1 MITIGGK
8 NIADISISNKNV
20 IKVQDAVTLDIMWEK
35 QSSIGNY
42 FYFQDVSGE
51 SNTIILKK
59 KGSSAPTVT
68 LEYSRDGRNWNTW
81 GSSSESGLSL
91 SLPANSKVYLRG
103 TNSTFGNFDSSNYFD
118 CTKSYKVGGDIT
130 TLLSIN
136 GNILNLTGRDAVFIE
151 LFQNYESY
159 NKLVSVSSLILPST
173 TLSYACYVN
182 MFYNCRSL
190 IDVPVLPAMNLANS
204 CYAGMF
210 NSCSSLTTAP
220 VLPATTL
227 APYCYASMFYWCI
240 NLTTSPV
247 LPATTLVER
256 CYEGMFQYCRSLN
269 DVTSYANTING
280 LSLNAWLDGVSS
292 TGTFHKLG
300 TYNYPTGAS
309 GIPSGWTVVNN

>member
-8 NIADISISNKNV
+8 NIADISISNKKV
-20 IKVQDAVTLDIMWEK
+20 IKVQDAETLDIMWEK
-35 QSSIGNY
+35 QSSVGNY

-51 SNTIILKK
+51 SNTIKLTKQ
-59 KGSSAPTVT
+59 GPDAPTVT

-81 GSSSESGLSL
+81 GSSSTTALSL

-103 TNSTFGNFDSSNYFD
+103 INSVFGNIDENNYFD

-136 GNILNLTGRDAVFIE
+136 GNILNLSGRDFVFYG
-151 LFQNYESY
+151 LFLNSESY
-159 NKLVSVSSLILPST
+159 NKLVSVSSLTLPST
-173 TLSYACYVN
+173 TLSVGCYLN

-190 IDVPVLPAMNLANS
+190 IDVPTLPAMNLADY
-204 CYAGMF
+204 CYSGMF

-227 APYCYASMFYWCI
+227 APYCYGDMFYWCI
-240 NLTTSPV
+240 NLTTSPI

-256 CYEGMFQYCRSLN
+256 CYTTMFQYCRSLN

-280 LSLNAWLDGVSS
+280 LSLNSWLDGVSS

-300 TYNYPTGAS
+300 TYNYPSGKN